1 MYYAENL
8 LDRFRHV
15 DALATRGVG
24 GERENATRILR
35 DMEAK
40 YPGIRSQAYPRTPK
54 NDAPDLDAFTAA
66 SGNFGG
72 ATRTPPPPQQGP
84 AWDWRSA
91 AQDALGWAARMAAEM
106 AAGKE
111 VDAAI
116 DRLVEVQSKNLSS
129 GKFQLSVRFPGEEM
143 AYHLSRM
150 NDMQRA
156 TFVEKVTAL
165 FREELLY
172 VVTPSEE
179 EAEDE

>member
-1 MYYAENL
+1 MYYADNL
-8 LDRFRHV
+8 LDRFRNV

-24 GERENATRILR
+24 GERDNAARILR

-54 NDAPDLDAFTAA
+54 NEAPDLDAFTAA

-72 ATRTPPPPQQGP
+72 SGKPPPSAPPPG
-84 AWDWRSA
+84 WDWRGA

-111 VDAAI
+111 VDAAVE
-116 DRLVEVQSKNLSS
+116 RLVEVQSKNLSS
-129 GKFQLSVRFPGEEM
+129 GKFQISVRFPGEEM
-143 AYHLSRM
+143 AYYLSRM
-150 NDMQRA
+150 NDVQRA

-165 FREELLY
+165 FREELTY
-172 VVTPSEE
+172 AITPAEE
-179 EAEDE
+179 DT

>member
-24 GERENATRILR
+24 GERDNALRILR
-35 DMEAK
+35 EMEAK
-40 YPGIRSQAYPRTPK
+40 YPGIRSQAYPRTP
-54 NDAPDLDAFTAA
+54 NQDAPNLDAFTAA

-72 ATRTPPPPQQGP
+72 ATRPPPAASPPPG
-84 AWDWRSA
+84 WDWRSA

-111 VDAAI
+111 VDAAV

-129 GKFQLSVRFPGEEM
+129 GKFQLSVRFPAEEM

-150 NDMQRA
+150 NDIQRA
-156 TFVEKVTAL
+156 TLVDKVTAL
-165 FREELLY
+165 FREELIY
-172 VVTPSEE
+172 AITPVD
-179 EAEDE
+179 EDE

>member
-1 MYYAENL
+1 MYYADNL

-24 GERENATRILR
+24 GERDNAVRILR

-40 YPGIRSQAYPRTPK
+40 YPGIRSQAYPRSPN

-72 ATRTPPPPQQGP
+72 SGKPPPSAPPPG
-84 AWDWRSA
+84 WDWRSA

-106 AAGKE
+106 AAGRE
-111 VDAAI
+111 VETAV

-129 GKFQLSVRFPGEEM
+129 GKFQVCVKFPAEEM
-143 AYHLSRM
+143 AYYLSRM
-150 NDMQRA
+150 NEVQRA

-165 FREELLY
+165 FREELVY
-172 VVTPSEE
+172 AITPTE
-179 EAEDE
+179 EDE